1 AAEVFFWFLDE
12 LAEHMI
18 RNAGLAGVVR
28 NVRSP
33 DALTP
38 LRQRLMEA
46 GAAPLERAQA
56 AGLVRK
62 DLRPMD
68 IRLIATVL
76 GAGFQGA
83 DEAERRAVSARIRA
97 IMLDGYVATLKPHE
111 LPTLPGSPATPDFPA
126 WLRLQYAATGVLVA
140 MVGSLGNAAVTANL
154 TNLQGSLGITLAEAA
169 WLPVVFVMTNACMN
183 LILVKFRQQYGL
195 RLFTQICLG
204 GFVAT
209 CAAHLMVDNY
219 ESTLFVRGAAGM
231 AATGLSS
238 LGFLYM
244 IQAFPAKHRLKGLVI
259 GIGLSSFAVP
269 ISRLVMPSLL
279 EMNDWKAFYTFE
291 LGMAL
296 LAWAAVQVLRLPP
309 SERLKLF
316 EPLDFLTFALFAPG
330 IALLAASLGLGRIV
344 WWTEAAWIG
353 WALAGSIVLLTAA
366 LVIEHNRANP
376 LINTRWLTGP
386 DILRLFGAIL
396 LIRIT
401 LSEQTS
407 GAVGFLTVVGLG
419 PDQLHTLF
427 AVILAAMVAGTL
439 VSAFT
444 LNMAK
449 LNKPIAIALGLIALG
464 AFIDSHATVLTRP
477 AQLYFSQALIAFV
490 LQQGPRNLISFIV
503 MFSVLQNLGGLA
515 GTALIGTVQVV
526 REKFHSNELAAGIT
540 TMDPQVVQR
549 IRQLSGAYSSTL
561 TDPALLNAEGVA
573 LLSRQVTQQANILAY
588 NDVFLIISTLAALG
602 CAWVTLVHLRPR
614 FKARR
619 QARIDAQ
626 HSANQAAAAAA
637 ID

>member
-1 AAEVFFWFLDE
+1 MARRLDHNWH
-12 LAEHMI
+12 L
-18 RNAGLAGVVR
+18 
-28 NVRSP
+28 P
-33 DALTP
+33 WD
-38 LRQRLMEA
+38 Q
-46 GAAPLERAQA
+46 
-56 AGLVRK
+56 
-62 DLRPMD
+62 
-68 IRLIATVL
+68 
-76 GAGFQGA
+76 
-83 DEAERRAVSARIRA
+83 
-97 IMLDGYVATLKPHE
+97 YVATLKPHE
-111 LPTLPGSPATPDFPA
+111 LPQLPGSPATPDFPG
-126 WLRLQYAATGVLVA
+126 WLRIQYALTGFLVA
-140 MVGSLGNAAVTANL
+140 MVGSMGNAAVTANI
-154 TNLQGSLGITLAEAA
+154 TSLQGSLGITLTEAA

-204 GFVAT
+204 AFVAT
-209 CAAHLMVDNY
+209 CAAHLVVDNY
-219 ESTLFVRGAAGM
+219 ESTLVVRGAAGM

-269 ISRLVMPSLL
+269 ISRLVMPTLL
-279 EMNDWKAFYTFE
+279 ELNDWKAFYTFE

-330 IALLAASLGLGRIV
+330 VALLTAAIGLGRIV

-353 WALAGSIVLLTAA
+353 WALAGSILLLTAA
-366 LVIEHNRANP
+366 LVIEHNRKNP

-386 DILRLFGAIL
+386 DVLRLFGAVF

-419 PDQLHTLF
+419 PDQLHGLF
-427 AVILAAMVAGTL
+427 ALILLAMVAGTA
-439 VSAFT
+439 VSALT
-444 LNMAK
+444 LNLAK
-449 LNKPIAIALGLIALG
+449 LNKPIAIALGLIAIG
-464 AFIDSHATVLTRP
+464 AFIDSHATILTRP
-477 AQLYFSQALIAFV
+477 AQLYFSQGLIAFASAMFVGPALLIGVGKV

-503 MFSVLQNLGGLA
+503 MFSVLQNVGGLA
-515 GTALIGTVQVV
+515 GSALVGTVQIV

-540 TMDPQVVQR
+540 GMDPQVAQR
-549 IRQLSGAYSSTL
+549 MAQLSGAYSHVIS
-561 TDPALLNAEGVA
+561 DPALLKAEGVA

-588 NDVFLIISTLAALG
+588 NDVFLMIAVLAGLG
-602 CAWVTLVHLRPR
+602 CAWVSAIHLRPR
-614 FKARR
+614 FKARA
-619 QARIDAQ
+619 QARRDAQ
-626 HSANQAAAAAA
+626 NATNQAAAAAA